1 MAPAQSTLRDNIRSP
16 SGTLRS
22 PGGKSIR
29 DTILNLA
36 AANSTNSSV
45 QVRVLS
51 PLRRASPSKRTSK
64 HKRVTPSV
72 TTTLRFNEEEPESP
86 ERTTERL
93 LATQTESPEVNATET
108 IDAEVGLVV
117 VDEVEIAVN
126 AALPLFKRLDPL
138 RAAKAAIRAAKISQE
153 RNSKARGKRTK
164 ECVEAHMR
172 QQLSV
177 GCGMKKGTARPGTQL
192 LIMNNNVNMFAYR
205 KQNTAEPSDCK
216 DSGKANLS
224 LALSKLKRALKP
236 CVSPEHQ
243 CYLLHHYVTKDENQ
257 SIGMTLGVLK
267 CPDKDHGTADVIAD
281 NLKQYFAEMK
291 GKSSNDIIGARN
303 TVLFSLSSPAP
314 DESASDGEKK
324 VYATSLKNLSDR
336 L

>member
-126 AALPLFKRLDPL
+126 AALPQFKKLDPL
-138 RAAKAAIRAAKISQE
+138 RAAKAAIRVAKESQRKE
-153 RNSKARGKRTK
+153 GGGKRSK
-164 ECVEAHMR
+164 ECVESHMC
-172 QQLSV
+172 QQLSF
-177 GCGMKKGTARPGTQL
+177 GKGSTKGTARPGTEL
-192 LIMNNNVNMFAYR
+192 LKMNANVNLFAY
-205 KQNTAEPSDCK
+205 KKNDVSVPLECK
-216 DSGKANLS
+216 NGGKVNLS
-224 LALSKLKRALKP
+224 RAL
-236 CVSPEHQ
+236 
-243 CYLLHHYVTKDENQ
+243 
-257 SIGMTLGVLK
+257 
-267 CPDKDHGTADVIAD
+267 
-281 NLKQYFAEMK
+281 
-291 GKSSNDIIGARN
+291 
-303 TVLFSLSSPAP
+303 
-314 DESASDGEKK
+314 
-324 VYATSLKNLSDR
+324 TSLERFTR